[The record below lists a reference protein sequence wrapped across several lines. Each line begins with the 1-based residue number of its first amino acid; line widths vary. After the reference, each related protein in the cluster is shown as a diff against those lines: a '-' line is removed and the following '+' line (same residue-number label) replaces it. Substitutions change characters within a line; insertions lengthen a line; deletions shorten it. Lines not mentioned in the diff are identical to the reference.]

1 MKNEL
6 PRGSA
11 PAGKVTVPPLAA
23 PVRQLGLTTATALVV
38 ANMIGSGVFTTS
50 GFLLGDLGSPGR
62 VLAAWAV
69 GGLIAL
75 LGALSYSALAREIPE
90 SGGEYLFLARTLHPA
105 AGYLA
110 GWVSLLVGFSAPL
123 AAVAMAFGEYT
134 KAWLPGWH
142 PKVTGTVLLVL
153 FAMVHAV
160 HVQRGAWIQNAT
172 VIVKLILIG
181 VFLGF
186 GFSRLQPPVELAAG
200 DFSFGTFAVS
210 LVWVSFS
217 YFGWNAAVYVGGEI
231 RDPERTMPR
240 AMLWGTL
247 LVTAL
252 YLALNAVF
260 VYSAPRALLAG
271 KLDVGR
277 IAAEALGGRAWA
289 DGITVIVALALI
301 TSVSAMVMA
310 GPRVYARMAAD
321 GYLPRWLAPTDGPP
335 RNAIALQ
342 LALAL
347 VLLWSAAF
355 ESLLTYIG
363 FTLNL
368 CTAATVVGLI
378 RLRRKA
384 GDRLR
389 VTGWPWVPGLFL
401 AFVAWMTVFTVARRP
416 WESAVGL
423 GTLAIGWLAWRWSR
437 VASSPAGKQSVTE

>member
-1 MKNEL
+1 MATL
-6 PRGSA
+6 
-11 PAGKVTVPPLAA
+11 
-23 PVRQLGLTTATALVV
+23 RQLGLTTATGLVV

-69 GGLIAL
+69 GGVVAL
-75 LGALSYSALAREIPE
+75 FGALSYSALAREIPE

-105 AGYLA
+105 AGFLA

-142 PKVTGTVLLVL
+142 PKTTGTLLLVL
-153 FAMVHAV
+153 FAAVHAV
-160 HVQRGAWIQNAT
+160 HVQRGAWVQNAA
-172 VIVKLILIG
+172 VIVKLVLIG
-181 VFLGF
+181 LFLGF
-186 GFSRLQPPVELAAG
+186 GFSRLQPPVEAAAG
-200 DFSFGTFAVS
+200 GLSLGTFAVS

-231 RDPERTMPR
+231 LEPEKTMPR

-260 VYSAPRALLAG
+260 VYSAPRAVLAG

-277 IAAEALGGRAWA
+277 IAAEALGGRVWA
-289 DGITVIVALALI
+289 DGVTAIVALALV
-301 TSVSAMVMA
+301 TSVSSMVMA

-321 GYLPRWLAPTDGPP
+321 GYLPRWLAPADGPP
-335 RNAIALQ
+335 RHAIAFQ

-368 CTAATVVGLI
+368 CTAATVIGLV
-378 RLRRKA
+378 RLRRKK
-384 GDRLR
+384 GVRLP
-389 VTGWPWVPGLFL
+389 VAGWPWVPALFL
-401 AFVAWMTVFTVARRP
+401 AFVAWMSVFTIARRP
-416 WESAVGL
+416 AESAVGL
-423 GTLAIGWLAWRWSR
+423 ATLAVGWVAWRWSR
-437 VASSPAGKQSVTE
+437 RVSRPVAE